1 MPPYMPESTTEPE
14 REAVDRMPG
23 LVVLEFGAS
32 WCPHCQAAQPAL
44 RAELDRRPRVTHLKI
59 EDGRGKVLGRT
70 YGVKLWPNLVFLR
83 DGRILTQ
90 LARPS
95 DAELREAFQL
105 LDAPPQ

>member
-1 MPPYMPESTTEPE
+1 MPPYMPESATEPE

-44 RAELDRRPRVTHLKI
+44 QAELDSRPQVTHLKI

-83 DGRILTQ
+83 DGRILAQ

>member
-1 MPPYMPESTTEPE
+1 MPPYMPESTAEPE
-14 REAVDRMPG
+14 REAVDQMPG

-44 RAELDRRPRVTHLKI
+44 KAELDRRPQVTHLKI

-70 YGVKLWPNLVFLR
+70 YRVKLWPNFVFLR
-83 DGRILTQ
+83 DGQILAQ

-95 DAELREAFQL
+95 DLELREAFKL
-105 LDAPPQ
+105 LDA

>member
-1 MPPYMPESTTEPE
+1 MPPYMPESTAEPE
-14 REAVDRMPG
+14 REAVDQMPG

-44 RAELDRRPRVTHLKI
+44 KAELDRRPQVTHLKI

-70 YGVKLWPNLVFLR
+70 YRVKLWPNFVFLR
-83 DGRILTQ
+83 DGQILTQ

-95 DAELREAFQL
+95 DLELREAFKL
-105 LDAPPQ
+105 LDA